1 MGLAS
6 LVLCAFVMSD
16 DEMLA
21 PPSEAIHR
29 PGEPYTRNR
38 MVFAQGS
45 HDQLP
50 DEDGDIEQPFG
61 PDVVE
66 LPDDLHAR
74 MEARAHADTLMVDG
88 RGRGDRSGWTAK
100 VSYEQTAYDHKCEIE
115 SGAMGRLCRPSCIFG
130 QQCGLN
136 ITPANLLRAHRAV
149 YGDQTTA
156 TFADGL
162 PVIYNCT
169 RPFGEVQ
176 RERRKVVLSSVKYDA
191 ANPDQRVER
200 FFVDSIGPVCAG
212 RSRTGEGCM
221 HM

>member
-115 SGAMGRLCRPSCIFG
+115 SGGCI
-130 QQCGLN
+130 
-136 ITPANLLRAHRAV
+136 
-149 YGDQTTA
+149 
-156 TFADGL
+156 
-162 PVIYNCT
+162 
-169 RPFGEVQ
+169 
-176 RERRKVVLSSVKYDA
+176 
-191 ANPDQRVER
+191 
-200 FFVDSIGPVCAG
+200 
-212 RSRTGEGCM
+212 
-221 HM
+221 